1 MYLCGQNDKVNI
13 TASMKV
19 GLFFGSFNP
28 VHVGHMVLANYMLAY
43 TELDQVWFVV
53 SPHNPLK
60 KKNSLL
66 HERHR
71 LQLVTLA
78 IGDNPKLK
86 ASDIEFH
93 ISQPSYTV
101 NTLAHLR
108 EKYPKTDFVLIMGED
123 NLENFHKWKNF
134 EEILKHYELY
144 VYPRVNNEPV
154 DERIQ
159 PAVTNH
165 PAVKRITAPIIEISS
180 TAIRQAI
187 LDKKD
192 MRYFV
197 PERVWEYIKEMHFY
211 EK

>member
-1 MYLCGQNDKVNI
+1 
-13 TASMKV
+13 MKV

-60 KKNSLL
+60 KKSSLL

-78 IGDNPKLK
+78 IGDNAKLK

-101 NTLAHLR
+101 NTLVHLT
-108 EKYPKTDFVLIMGED
+108 EKYPKTNFVLIMGED

-144 VYPRVNNEPV
+144 VYPRVNKEAA
-154 DERIQ
+154 R
-159 PAVTNH
+159 AVIHPEITLH
-165 PAVKRITAPIIEISS
+165 PAIKRIAAPIIEISS

-187 LDKKD
+187 QDKKD
-192 MRYFV
+192 LRYFV
-197 PERVWEYIKEMHFY
+197 PERAWEYIKEMHFY